1 MKKSTLANN
10 FIYYLFC
17 GFSGAVIAC
26 IVWLFLKLM
35 SLGISFIWETVPSN
49 INFTYYPLAVCTIGG
64 ILLGIYQKISKA
76 VPDELDEVMKKVK
89 RDKFYPYNK
98 VLLLC
103 ISALIPL
110 LFGGSIGP
118 EAGLTGVIVG
128 LCYWAG
134 NHMKNA
140 QSKIPELM
148 QTGVSATLTAIF
160 YAPLFGLAAANE
172 EQLDTQDKAT
182 DIRTGKLISNI
193 VAVLFATGT
202 IFLLNQAFG
211 GSMGLPRIGEYNI
224 TNTERLW
231 GIPLALLG
239 TLAGLLFIISEK
251 LLKILFDK
259 IQSSLGIIISTTLG
273 GIILGIFGTY
283 LPLVMFS
290 GEDSINEI
298 NNGIGEFAPWILIIS
313 GSLKL
318 VITNVCIKSGWKGGH
333 FFPVIFCGVSIG
345 FGVALLMG
353 LDTAFCAAVITAA
366 LLGVTMRK
374 PLAVT
379 VLLLLCFD
387 ARILP
392 WILLSAFLSSLVVGK
407 VLNKNKNKN
416 K

>member
-1 MKKSTLANN
+1 
-10 FIYYLFC
+10 
-17 GFSGAVIAC
+17 
-26 IVWLFLKLM
+26 
-35 SLGISFIWETVPSN
+35 
-49 INFTYYPLAVCTIGG
+49 
-64 ILLGIYQKISKA
+64 
-76 VPDELDEVMKKVK
+76 
-89 RDKFYPYNK
+89 
-98 VLLLC
+98 
-103 ISALIPL
+103 
-110 LFGGSIGP
+110 
-118 EAGLTGVIVG
+118 
-128 LCYWAG
+128 
-134 NHMKNA
+134 
-140 QSKIPELM
+140 
-148 QTGVSATLTAIF
+148 
-160 YAPLFGLAAANE
+160 
-172 EQLDTQDKAT
+172 
-182 DIRTGKLISNI
+182 
-193 VAVLFATGT
+193 
-202 IFLLNQAFG
+202 
-211 GSMGLPRIGEYNI
+211 MGLPRIGEYNI

-231 GIPLALLG
+231 GIPLTLLG

-313 GSLKL
+313 GLLKL

-392 WILLSAFLSSLVVGK
+392 WILLAAFLSSLVVGK
-407 VLNKNKNKN
+407 VLNKNKHQNK
-416 K
+416 

>member
-76 VPDELDEVMKKVK
+76 VPDELEEVMKKVK

-103 ISALIPL
+103 ISALIPSWL
-110 LFGGSIGP
+110 AVSDK
-118 EAGLTGVIVG
+118 AGLWVIVG

-202 IFLLNQAFG
+202 IFLLNQKNT
-211 GSMGLPRIGEYNI
+211 NI
-224 TNTERLW
+224 R
-231 GIPLALLG
+231 
-239 TLAGLLFIISEK
+239 
-251 LLKILFDK
+251 D
-259 IQSSLGIIISTTLG
+259 
-273 GIILGIFGTY
+273 
-283 LPLVMFS
+283 
-290 GEDSINEI
+290 
-298 NNGIGEFAPWILIIS
+298 
-313 GSLKL
+313 
-318 VITNVCIKSGWKGGH
+318 
-333 FFPVIFCGVSIG
+333 
-345 FGVALLMG
+345 
-353 LDTAFCAAVITAA
+353 
-366 LLGVTMRK
+366 
-374 PLAVT
+374 
-379 VLLLLCFD
+379 
-387 ARILP
+387 
-392 WILLSAFLSSLVVGK
+392 
-407 VLNKNKNKN
+407 
-416 K
+416 

>member
-76 VPDELDEVMKKVK
+76 VPDELEEVMKKVK

-160 YAPLFGLAAANE
+160 L
-172 EQLDTQDKAT
+172 
-182 DIRTGKLISNI
+182 
-193 VAVLFATGT
+193 
-202 IFLLNQAFG
+202 
-211 GSMGLPRIGEYNI
+211 
-224 TNTERLW
+224 
-231 GIPLALLG
+231 
-239 TLAGLLFIISEK
+239 
-251 LLKILFDK
+251 
-259 IQSSLGIIISTTLG
+259 
-273 GIILGIFGTY
+273 
-283 LPLVMFS
+283 
-290 GEDSINEI
+290 
-298 NNGIGEFAPWILIIS
+298 
-313 GSLKL
+313 
-318 VITNVCIKSGWKGGH
+318 C
-333 FFPVIFCGVSIG
+333 
-345 FGVALLMG
+345 
-353 LDTAFCAAVITAA
+353 TAFWSC
-366 LLGVTMRK
+366 RSK
-374 PLAVT
+374 
-379 VLLLLCFD
+379 
-387 ARILP
+387 
-392 WILLSAFLSSLVVGK
+392 
-407 VLNKNKNKN
+407 
-416 K
+416 

>member
-76 VPDELDEVMKKVK
+76 VPDELEEVMKKVK

-172 EQLDTQDKAT
+172 DKLDTQDKAT

-202 IFLLNQAFG
+202 IFLLN
-211 GSMGLPRIGEYNI
+211 
-224 TNTERLW
+224 
-231 GIPLALLG
+231 
-239 TLAGLLFIISEK
+239 K
-251 LLKILFDK
+251 L
-259 IQSSLGIIISTTLG
+259 S
-273 GIILGIFGTY
+273 
-283 LPLVMFS
+283 
-290 GEDSINEI
+290 
-298 NNGIGEFAPWILIIS
+298 
-313 GSLKL
+313 
-318 VITNVCIKSGWKGGH
+318 
-333 FFPVIFCGVSIG
+333 
-345 FGVALLMG
+345 
-353 LDTAFCAAVITAA
+353 AAVWDY
-366 LLGVTMRK
+366 RE
-374 PLAVT
+374 
-379 VLLLLCFD
+379 
-387 ARILP
+387 
-392 WILLSAFLSSLVVGK
+392 
-407 VLNKNKNKN
+407 
-416 K
+416 

>member
-1 MKKSTLANN
+1 MKKNTLANN
-10 FIYYLFC
+10 LIYYLFC

-26 IVWLFLKLM
+26 IVWLFLRLM
-35 SLGISFIWETVPSN
+35 SFGIGLIWNTVPSYF
-49 INFTYYPLAVCTIGG
+49 NFTYYPILVCTIGG
-64 ILLGIYQKISKA
+64 ILLGIYQKITKA

-134 NHMKNA
+134 SHMKNA
-140 QSKIPELM
+140 KSKIPELM

-160 YAPLFGLAAANE
+160 YAPLFGLAATNE
-172 EQLDTQDKAT
+172 EQLDTEDTAT
-182 DIRTGKLISNI
+182 DIRTNKLISNV

-202 IFLLNQAFG
+202 IFLLNQSFG
-211 GSMGLPRIGEYNI
+211 GSTGLPRIGEYDI

-239 TLAGLLFIISEK
+239 TLAGLLFVISEK
-251 LLKILFDK
+251 LLTKFFGK
-259 IQSSLGIIISTTLG
+259 IQSSFGIIVSTTLG
-273 GIILGIFGTY
+273 GLVLGICGTY

-290 GEDSINEI
+290 GEESISEVSKN
-298 NNGIGEFAPWILIIS
+298 IGEFAPWVLIFS
-313 GSLKL
+313 GLLKL
-318 VITNVCIKSGWKGGH
+318 VLTNVCIKSGWKGGH

-392 WILLSAFLSSLVVGK
+392 WILLAAFLSSLVVGRLSRK
-407 VLNKNKNKN
+407 GN
-416 K
+416 

>member
-17 GFSGAVIAC
+17 GFSGAEIAC

-148 QTGVSATLTAIF
+148 QTGLSATLTAIF

-224 TNTERLW
+224 TNTSCTSRHFSW
-231 GIPLALLG
+231 
-239 TLAGLLFIISEK
+239 TFIYNIRK
-251 LLKILFDK
+251 
-259 IQSSLGIIISTTLG
+259 
-273 GIILGIFGTY
+273 
-283 LPLVMFS
+283 
-290 GEDSINEI
+290 
-298 NNGIGEFAPWILIIS
+298 
-313 GSLKL
+313 
-318 VITNVCIKSGWKGGH
+318 
-333 FFPVIFCGVSIG
+333 
-345 FGVALLMG
+345 
-353 LDTAFCAAVITAA
+353 TAQNFI
-366 LLGVTMRK
+366 
-374 PLAVT
+374 
-379 VLLLLCFD
+379 
-387 ARILP
+387 
-392 WILLSAFLSSLVVGK
+392 
-407 VLNKNKNKN
+407 
-416 K
+416 

>member
-76 VPDELDEVMKKVK
+76 VPDELEEVMKKVK

-172 EQLDTQDKAT
+172 EQLGYPRQ
-182 DIRTGKLISNI
+182 SNRYTHRQI
-193 VAVLFATGT
+193 NFKYRSCAVCNRNN
-202 IFLLNQAFG
+202 IFTESSFRRQYGITENR
-211 GSMGLPRIGEYNI
+211 RIQHY
-224 TNTERLW
+224 
-231 GIPLALLG
+231 
-239 TLAGLLFIISEK
+239 K
-251 LLKILFDK
+251 
-259 IQSSLGIIISTTLG
+259 
-273 GIILGIFGTY
+273 Y
-283 LPLVMFS
+283 
-290 GEDSINEI
+290 
-298 NNGIGEFAPWILIIS
+298 
-313 GSLKL
+313 
-318 VITNVCIKSGWKGGH
+318 
-333 FFPVIFCGVSIG
+333 
-345 FGVALLMG
+345 
-353 LDTAFCAAVITAA
+353 
-366 LLGVTMRK
+366 
-374 PLAVT
+374 
-379 VLLLLCFD
+379 
-387 ARILP
+387 
-392 WILLSAFLSSLVVGK
+392 
-407 VLNKNKNKN
+407 
-416 K
+416 